1 MTDPRFV
8 AGVDLGATHV
18 RAAIG
23 KPDGTLTA
31 IRRDSTPQGNAK
43 AIRTTVQNLLGE
55 AMDAADIEA
64 EAIDTA
70 GIGSM
75 GPLDHEAG
83 AVVDPPNLEGVERIS
98 IVSAVESVV
107 DGPVTLRNDATA
119 GAVGVRFYSTEPPAN
134 LVYVTISSGLGAG
147 AIVDGHPLVG
157 ENGNAAEIGHFTLAP
172 DSDVTCSC
180 GSTGHWEGFCSGEN
194 LPEYAQHLVREE
206 GIPTDLSLSDLQ
218 AAELFA
224 SAPEDPLAATVLD
237 RFGKW
242 NVRGVAAAV
251 HAYDP
256 ALIVFGGGVALPNP
270 DAVLDPIRDGLPE
283 KVLGDPPAVRL
294 TPLGDETVVR
304 GAVAVAIHERDRRS
318 EGSL

>member
-1 MTDPRFV
+1 MTDSRFV
-8 AGVDLGATHV
+8 AGVDLGATKV

-31 IRRDSTPQGNAK
+31 IRRDSTPQGNAE
-43 AIRTTVQNLLGE
+43 AILTTVQNLLRD
-55 AMDAADIEA
+55 AIDAADIEA

-83 AVVDPPNLEGVERIS
+83 AVVDPPNLEDVGRIP

-107 DGPVTLRNDATA
+107 DAPAILRNDATA
-119 GAVGVRFYSTEPPAN
+119 GAVGIRFYSGEEPSN
-134 LVYVTISSGLGAG
+134 LVYVTISSGLGGG
-147 AIVDGHPLVG
+147 AIVDGRPLLG
-157 ENGNAAEIGHFTLAP
+157 ENGNAAEVGHFPLAP
-172 DSDVTCSC
+172 DSEVACNC
-180 GSTGHWEGFCSGEN
+180 EGTGHWEGFCSGEN
-194 LPEYAQHLVREE
+194 LPEYARHLAREE
-206 GIPTDLSLSDLQ
+206 GVPTDLSLPDLK
-218 AAELFA
+218 ASELFA
-224 SAPEDPLAATVLD
+224 SDPEDSLAATVVD

-242 NVRGVAAAV
+242 NVRGAAAVV

-256 ALIVFGGGVALPNP
+256 ALIVFGGGVTLANR

-283 KVLGDPPAVRL
+283 MVLGDPPAVRL
-294 TPLGDETVVR
+294 TELGDETVLR
-304 GAVAVAIHERDRRS
+304 GAVAVAIHERARRS